1 MVYRCYIITHFDEIA
16 QTNNLRHAK
25 SGDSLSENP
34 MAFEQLK
41 IEIAMLFEEM
51 ENQPENKWELHET
64 LREKLDELKT
74 FGMPLPQDLVDL
86 EKILD
91 EELQNQNSS

>member
-1 MVYRCYIITHFDEIA
+1 
-16 QTNNLRHAK
+16 
-25 SGDSLSENP
+25 

-51 ENQPENKWELHET
+51 ENQPEDKWELHET
-64 LREKLDELKT
+64 LRVKLDELKT

-86 EKILD
+86 EKMLD
-91 EELQNQNSS
+91 EELASKNRG